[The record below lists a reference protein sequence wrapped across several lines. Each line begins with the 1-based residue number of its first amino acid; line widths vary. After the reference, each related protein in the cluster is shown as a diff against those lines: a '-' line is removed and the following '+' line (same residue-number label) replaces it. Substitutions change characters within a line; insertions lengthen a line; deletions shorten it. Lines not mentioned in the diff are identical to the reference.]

1 LRRTKIVCTIGP
13 ASDDPA
19 VLRELLK
26 AGMDVARLNFSHG
39 TREEHGERLRRLR
52 AVAAEEG
59 KNLAVLL
66 DTKGPEIRLG
76 YLEREPVV
84 LEEGR
89 YTVLTT
95 EPVRG
100 TADLLPVSYRG
111 LPADVRP
118 GDTILLADGLIA
130 LKVVTTDGRREVRC
144 LVENGGELTSQKGI
158 NLPGVTVN
166 LPAVTAQDEADIVFG
181 VHAGVDFIAASFVRK
196 AQDIL
201 EIRRIVEEAGGRQ
214 HVVAKIES
222 AQAVAGLADIVD
234 VADGIMV
241 ARGDLGV
248 EIATE
253 EVPLV
258 QKDIIRRCNLA
269 GKPVVT
275 ATQMLESMIHN
286 PRPTRAE
293 ASDVANA
300 ILDGTDAV
308 MLSAETAAG
317 RWPVEAVR
325 TMDRIAR
332 RTEAALPHP
341 EMMDRQRR
349 NLSGTITG
357 AVSHATV
364 TSADDLGAA
373 AIVTVTQSGYTAR
386 MVSRFR
392 PRAPVIAVTP
402 SPEVQRRL
410 ALVWGVT
417 ALAAGPR
424 GAKGTDELIAE
435 AFDAALAAG
444 MIRPGDLVVV
454 SAGVPAGLPGSTNM
468 VRVHT
473 VGDILARGVGIGAGS
488 ATGAVRVV
496 RSAMEAAAR
505 VQPGDVLVVA
515 ATDEEFVPVMTRAGA
530 LVTEAGGLTSH
541 AAIVGLEYGKPVV
554 VGVAGALTALPEGV
568 TVTVDARRGLIY
580 RGPARVL

>member
-1 LRRTKIVCTIGP
+1 VCTIGP

-19 VLRELLK
+19 IMRELLR

-39 TREEHGERLRRLR
+39 TREEHGGRIALLRRL
-52 AVAAEEG
+52 AGEEG

-76 YLEREPVV
+76 FLEKEPVV
-84 LEEGR
+84 LEQGR

-95 EPVRG
+95 EPVKG
-100 TADLLPVSYRG
+100 SAGLLPVSYSG
-111 LPADVRP
+111 LPADVSP
-118 GDTILLADGLIA
+118 GDAILLADGLIE
-130 LKVVTTDGRREVRC
+130 LRVTETDGRKEIRC
-144 LVENGGELTSQKGI
+144 LVVNGGELTSQKGV
-158 NLPGVTVN
+158 NLPGVVTN
-166 LPAVTAQDEADIVFG
+166 LPFVTPGDAGDIVFG
-181 VHAGVDFIAASFVRK
+181 VRSGVDFIAASFVRTT
-196 AQDIL
+196 QDVL
-201 EIRRIVEEAGGRQ
+201 EIRRIVEESGGKQ
-214 HVVAKIES
+214 HIIAKIEN
-222 AQAVAGLADIVD
+222 AQGVANLGDIVN
-234 VADGIMV
+234 VADGVMV

-248 EIATE
+248 EIAIE

-275 ATQMLESMIHN
+275 ATQMLESMIVN

-308 MLSAETAAG
+308 MLSGETAAG
-317 RWPVEAVR
+317 HYPVQAVR

-332 RTEAALPHP
+332 RTEAALPFG

-349 NLSGTITG
+349 NLSGTVTG
-357 AVSHATV
+357 AISHATV

-373 AIVTVTQSGYTAR
+373 AIITITQSGYTAQ
-386 MVSRFR
+386 MVSRYR

-402 SPEVQRRL
+402 QPEVRRRL
-410 ALVWGVT
+410 ALLWGVE
-417 ALAAGPR
+417 ALAVGPR
-424 GAKGTDELIAE
+424 GTKGTDELIAD
-435 AFDAALAAG
+435 AFDAVLAAA
-444 MIRPGDLVVV
+444 MIGPGDLVVV

-473 VGDILARGVGIGAGS
+473 VGDILARGVGIGTGPVTGTVRVARSAGEAGS
-488 ATGAVRVV
+488 L
-496 RSAMEAAAR
+496 

-515 ATDEEFVPVMTRAGA
+515 ATDRDFVPVMARLGA
-530 LVTEAGGLTSH
+530 LVTEAAGLTSH
-541 AAIVGLEYGKPVV
+541 GAIVALEYGKPAV
-554 VGVAGALTALPEGV
+554 VGVENATSLLPAGE